1 MDGGA
6 LDRARAL
13 RRKTTQWLALTGL
26 ALVAAIV
33 WLTTQTAS
41 PPRLRRIELSSGT
54 WSAYVAGRQGVARA
68 RDPEAER
75 LVEAFVAMNRAEVAA
90 QRADAPSVTP
100 AVLAWEAAAREFAQ
114 TRTADVF
121 LDVGRDVG
129 LQFVER
135 LDAWLKAC
143 AAQGQTAT
151 TRLAEHSLDSAAAQ
165 AYVDLGGLFI
175 EFAERGGFV
184 EGGVLVER
192 RKPLLL
198 AVFLHHWG
206 RAVSAQQPLSSWMSA
221 DERAWL
227 LRWRTE
233 WQLDAD
239 VDRRIA
245 AALEL
250 AAVPGYP
257 SAYNAAVLALEAG
270 RPAEALRLM
279 GDSADSDANDLREA
293 AERALSATAR

>member
-1 MDGGA
+1 
-6 LDRARAL
+6 
-13 RRKTTQWLALTGL
+13 
-26 ALVAAIV
+26 
-33 WLTTQTAS
+33 
-41 PPRLRRIELSSGT
+41 
-54 WSAYVAGRQGVARA
+54 
-68 RDPEAER
+68 
-75 LVEAFVAMNRAEVAA
+75 
-90 QRADAPSVTP
+90 
-100 AVLAWEAAAREFAQ
+100 
-114 TRTADVF
+114 
-121 LDVGRDVG
+121 
-129 LQFVER
+129 
-135 LDAWLKAC
+135 
-143 AAQGQTAT
+143 
-151 TRLAEHSLDSAAAQ
+151 
-165 AYVDLGGLFI
+165 
-175 EFAERGGFV
+175 
-184 EGGVLVER
+184 
-192 RKPLLL
+192 
-198 AVFLHHWG
+198 
-206 RAVSAQQPLSSWMSA
+206 MSA